1 MREKYEEL
9 QAEVL
14 SFENVDV
21 ITTSVD
27 PTETNNH

>member
-14 SFENVDV
+14 RFEEVDV
-21 ITTSVD
+21 ITTSD
-27 PTETNNH
+27 IETKQQ